1 MSDTRPY
8 WETVPLEDMD
18 TDQWEGLCDG
28 CGKCCMAKLIDEDT
42 DEIHYTTVACALFD
56 AETCRCVDY
65 ANRFAK
71 IADCVQLTPDNVRQI
86 PWLPT
91 TCAYRL
97 VVEGRPLPDWHPL
110 VSSDRAT
117 VHSAGISMRDRVTA
131 HETDLAQD
139 TDYLDH
145 LVDGAL

>member
-8 WETVPLEDMD
+8 WETVPLDDMD

-71 IADCVQLTPDNVRQI
+71 IADCVQLTPDNVREI

-97 VVEGRPLPDWHPL
+97 VAEGRPLPDWHPL
-110 VSSDRAT
+110 VSGERAT

-131 HETDLAQD
+131 HETELAQD